1 MPHGDIHVDDDAD
14 VSAHAADS
22 ATLLIPSQPAEHSAA
37 DQAPDGDFV
46 PGPPTVPLRS
56 HRLPPA
62 AMLKTARDFADV
74 MASRRSVRDFTAEPL
89 PPGLIEAAV
98 RAAASAPSGANI
110 QPWRFVVMTDPEH
123 KRRLRLAAEAEEREF
138 YARRASEEWLQ
149 ALAPIGTDWRKPF
162 LETAPAVI
170 VVFEVH
176 QGPNSPKP
184 YYAKESVGI
193 AVGLLLAALH
203 QAGVA
208 TLTHTPSP
216 MRFLNEI
223 CERPAEERPF
233 VVIPVGYAAH
243 DARVPDIHRKPL
255 TEVLINR

>member
-1 MPHGDIHVDDDAD
+1 MPHGETDL
-14 VSAHAADS
+14 SLRAAES
-22 ATLLIPSQPAEHSAA
+22 ATLLMASPDEERAEAR
-37 DQAPDGDFV
+37 QLPDITE
-46 PGPPTVPLRS
+46 PPTIALQPR
-56 HRLPPA
+56 RMPPA
-62 AMLKTARDFADV
+62 AMLSAAQDFADA

-89 PPGLIEAAV
+89 PEGLIEAAV
-98 RAAASAPSGANI
+98 SAAASAPSGANI
-110 QPWRFVVMTDPEH
+110 QPWRFVVMTDPER
-123 KRRLRLAAEAEEREF
+123 KRRLRLAAEAEERDF
-138 YARRASEEWLQ
+138 YARRATQEWLD
-149 ALAPIGTDWRKPF
+149 AIAPIGTDWRKPF

-184 YYAKESVGI
+184 YYAKESVGM

-216 MRFLNEI
+216 MRFLNEV

-233 VVIPVGYAAH
+233 VVIPVGYAAP
-243 DARVPDIHRKPL
+243 DARVPDIQRKPL
-255 TEVLINR
+255 AEVMVRC